1 MSKLGKIRWIVE
13 NFFKDPER
21 VMQELKQYW
30 LHREEDQK
38 ILDAISENTITTFPM
53 PYSVAPNF
61 IINGRTYCVP
71 MVTEESSVVAA
82 ASSAAK
88 FWMTR
93 GGFHT
98 ELIDVEKVGHVHFVW
113 RGEEAKLR
121 QHFDELKALL
131 LEQTAELTA
140 NMRKR
145 GGGIRDIDLR
155 TVVEV
160 PIAHYYQ
167 LVVTFD
173 TCDSMGANFINTVL
187 EAFAR
192 ILRQYFLTAPH
203 FSDAERDV
211 EILMAILSNYTPQS
225 RVHAEVRC
233 AIEELGEIEGYSAE
247 EFARRFKMAIDIARH
262 DIYRAV
268 THNKGIFNGVDAVV
282 IATGND
288 FRAVEACGHS
298 YAVQDGLYRGLSQCS
313 LDDGT
318 FRFWLEL
325 PMAVGTVGGLTR
337 LHPIA
342 RRSLEL
348 LGFPSAKELMQIIAA
363 VGLAQNFAAVR
374 SLITTGI
381 QKGHMKM
388 HLNNILLELGAT
400 EEQSRAAVEYFKD
413 KTVSYRAVAD
423 FIRQFKNSC

>member
-61 IINGRTYCVP
+61 IINGKTYCVP

-98 ELIDVEKVGHVHFVW
+98 ELIDVEKVGHVHFLW
-113 RGEEAKLR
+113 KGEESKLR

-131 LEQTAELTA
+131 LEQTSELTA

-145 GGGIRDIDLR
+145 GGGIRDIGLR
-155 TVVEV
+155 KVEEV
-160 PIAHYYQ
+160 PLAQYYQ

-173 TCDSMGANFINTVL
+173 TCDSMGANFINTLL

-225 RVHAEVRC
+225 RVRAEVRC
-233 AIEELGEIEGYSAE
+233 AIEELGTIEGYVAV
-247 EFARRFKMAIDIARH
+247 EFARRFKMAVDIARH

-298 YAVQDGLYRGLSQCS
+298 YAARDGMYRGLSQCS
-313 LDDGT
+313 LDGGI

-400 EEQSRAAVEYFKD
+400 EEQSKAAVEYFKD